1 MLGSIME
8 EKAAMARA
16 LAAAVREALAR
27 ADTDH
32 IAFHGCI
39 DWHSAVHGTWALTA
53 YTRMTGDTQYAPFI
67 AEILTPGEDRRGAR
81 VHCCHAPIS
90 KCRTGGRG
98 SCASPWST
106 SLRSAAMR

>member
-1 MLGSIME
+1 MPGTIME
-8 EKAAMARA
+8 EKAAMAKA
-16 LAAAVREALAR
+16 LAGAVREALAR

-67 AEILTPGEDRRGAR
+67 ADILDAREDRRGAR
-81 VHCCHAPIS
+81 VHCFTP
-90 KCRTGGRG
+90 
-98 SCASPWST
+98 
-106 SLRSAAMR
+106 